1 MSTDELSILEQIYNE
16 SRHHGARLDSQYEV
30 VWIPIVDRSVQWSDP
45 MKGKFESMQSS
56 MPWFT
61 VYHPSLIEKAV
72 MRFIKE
78 VWHFRNKPIL
88 VVLDPQGKVVSPNA
102 LHMMWIW
109 GSSAFPFTSLREES
123 LWKDETWRL
132 ELLVDGIDPVILNW
146 INEGKYIFLYGGD
159 DEEWMRKFTSSARA
173 VAQAAGIPL
182 EMVYVGKSSKR
193 EKIRRVIAKITVEK
207 LSYVWQDLTM
217 MWFFW
222 TRLDSMLY
230 SKIQLGKLDDHDPM
244 MQEIKKLLSYGREG
258 GWAVL
263 SNGSNVVVNGYS
275 TTVLQTLVEY
285 DLWKDQV
292 PVKGFDMAFQD
303 HHFQLRG
310 IARPCSRF
318 DFPMTTGRIPETM
331 KCPECNRTMEKF
343 STFLCCHD
351 EVIPDELSK

>member
-1 MSTDELSILEQIYNE
+1 MLSCWHLI
-16 SRHHGARLDSQYEV
+16 QYFF
-30 VWIPIVDRSVQWSDP
+30 DHQ
-45 MKGKFESMQSS
+45 
-56 MPWFT
+56 
-61 VYHPSLIEKAV
+61 
-72 MRFIKE
+72 
-78 VWHFRNKPIL
+78 
-88 VVLDPQGKVVSPNA
+88 
-102 LHMMWIW
+102 
-109 GSSAFPFTSLREES
+109 
-123 LWKDETWRL
+123 
-132 ELLVDGIDPVILNW
+132 

-159 DEEWMRKFTSSARA
+159 DDEWVRKFTNTARA
-173 VAQAAGIPL
+173 VAQAASIPL

-193 EKIRRVIAKITVEK
+193 EKIRRVIATITVEK

-222 TRLDSMLY
+222 TRLESMLY

-263 SNGSNVVVNGYS
+263 SNGSNVVVNGHK
-275 TTVLQTLVEY
+275 TTVLQTLLEY
-285 DLWKDQV
+285 DLWKEQV

-310 IARPCSRF
+310 IARPCCRF

-331 KCPECNRTMEKF
+331 KCPECNSTMEKF